1 MLLYESAQVSLS
13 GVQHLR
19 IHRTG
24 LCDHQMFLRPPL
36 ASELMRALIAIP
48 GLEVHN
54 FGGHQALLRTAV
66 RLYPADGRVALAEG
80 IESALAVRLIWGWP
94 TWACL
99 CANGLRA
106 IELPPGV
113 EAVRIYADADDAGLH
128 AAYLATNWLRGEGR
142 CVEWVHSSTPGVDP
156 LDVWNATHGV
166 GVPK

>member
-1 MLLYESAQVSLS
+1 
-13 GVQHLR
+13 
-19 IHRTG
+19 
-24 LCDHQMFLRPPL
+24 
-36 ASELMRALIAIP
+36 MRALIAIP